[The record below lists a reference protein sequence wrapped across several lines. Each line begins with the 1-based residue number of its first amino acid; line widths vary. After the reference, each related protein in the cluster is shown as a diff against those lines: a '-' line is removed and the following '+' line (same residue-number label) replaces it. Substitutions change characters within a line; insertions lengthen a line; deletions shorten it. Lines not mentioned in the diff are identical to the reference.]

1 MQKTK
6 PYLMELV
13 SRKTMAVDLSHAEG
27 WNLTALPSDVT
38 RWNLVLLLMALVVIS
53 DIETVNYMIR
63 S

>member
-1 MQKTK
+1 
-6 PYLMELV
+6 
-13 SRKTMAVDLSHAEG
+13 MAVDLSHAEG